1 MDEENPVVDEQV
13 TDIQPEQPESD
24 PILEALG
31 EDDDAPSD
39 VIETPAEE
47 EAETETPAE
56 GEQPAEEEQEAQSE
70 LDPKEV
76 ARQRFEER
84 QLARQQRESTIRET
98 GAEYVKNG
106 EDEYDQRLRS
116 MEVER
121 YNEKVS
127 ANEDRLIGE
136 FERVKASPEL
146 QIFNP
151 ESEEFN
157 QRAYLKAIKDFDA
170 GYVQR
175 DELNNIQGLKGSLIE
190 HLKETADLMR
200 GAQKSGAVQQVRAS
214 RQMKQSADIKPA
226 ATPKE
231 TQKDAIL
238 EALKSDD

>member
-24 PILEALG
+24 PILQAL
-31 EDDDAPSD
+31 ETDDDTPSE
-39 VIETPAEE
+39 VETPAEE
-47 EAETETPAE
+47 EAETENPEE
-56 GEQPAEEEQEAQSE
+56 GEQAPEDEQEAQPV
-70 LDPKEV
+70 DPKEI
-76 ARQRFEER
+76 ARKAYEDR
-84 QLARQQRESTIRET
+84 QLARQERESTIRET

-175 DELNNIQGLKGSLIE
+175 DELNNIAGLKGSLIE

-238 EALKSDD
+238 DILTSDD